1 MAALRIPVATYRLQF
16 NQEFT
21 FRQARELL
29 DYLQQLGVTDVYAS
43 PLLQSRKGS
52 NHGYDVTDPTRMDTD
67 AGTESEFE
75 ELCYE
80 LQRRGMGLVLDIVP
94 NHMAASSENPWWTDV
109 LENGPGSGYSSYFD
123 IDWHPPSRLLD
134 NKVLLPVLADT
145 YGRVLENQELR
156 PAYRNGSFVL
166 QYFEESFPLSPN
178 SYHLVLKH
186 RLDVLEKRLG
196 EGSSAYQEYRGIVAA
211 LCAPHEREPLA
222 PEATGQ
228 RRLQAEATKE
238 RLRRLYE
245 AEPGIRRF
253 IAENLRSLCGKKR
266 RPASFRP
273 LDRLLAEQPYILEFW
288 QNPNQE
294 INYRRFFTITDL
306 VGVRA
311 EDPFVFEAT
320 HTVIFR
326 LVERGVVTGLR
337 IDHIDGLR
345 DPLGYLQ
352 RLQDRVASFANG
364 QAPGFYVIAEKI
376 LSPNEKLSAGW
387 PIHGTTGYDFLNAVN
402 RLFIHPSGAGE
413 MERIF
418 TRFLGEKIEYADVLY
433 HKKKLVMATLLAVE
447 MRALARHL
455 SILAAQDRYARDVP
469 RAELSLALTEVTA
482 CLSVYRTYIRGLDI
496 PAEAKAEVGRALE
509 EARRRRPNLNPS
521 ALDFVRQ
528 VLLLADAD
536 HLSPVQREA
545 RLGFVMRWQQFTG
558 PIVAKGLEDTVFY
571 AYTPLIS
578 LNEVGGDPRPSPAS
592 RQDFPQ
598 FLQDRAR
605 FSPYTLNTTMTHDTK
620 RAEDVRARINVLSDI
635 PEEWQRHL
643 RLWSRLN
650 APHRRT
656 VGRHRVPDP
665 VEETLLYQTLLGAWP
680 LRQDEVP
687 EFRPRLKEYVIK
699 ATREAMVHTRWTR
712 PNFEHEEALTQF
724 VESILDVRKSGRF
737 LNDFLRFQEKI
748 SYYGMLNGAAQAL
761 LKIVCPGVP
770 DFYQGSELWDFRL
783 VDPDNR
789 RPVDF
794 GERIRLLESIAKEG
808 VCPNAEFLR
817 CLCQCWRDSRIKLY
831 VVWKALNFRRQRAQ
845 LFLDGGYLSPKAH
858 GERQQNV
865 FALMRYTKYEYTL
878 AAVPRWL
885 ARTKAPMNAGNMQKY
900 WGSGFFLLPPKTPRK
915 WFNVLTGE
923 HVLCEEQSGR
933 ASLPLQRLFAS
944 FPVALLSGEIDA
956 G

>member
-1 MAALRIPVATYRLQF
+1 MASLRIPVATYRLQF

-29 DYLQQLGVTDVYAS
+29 DYLQQLGITDVYAS
-43 PLLQSRKGS
+43 PLLQSRRGS
-52 NHGYDVTDPTRMDTD
+52 NHGYDITDPTRMDTD

-75 ELCYE
+75 ELCSE
-80 LQRRGMGLVLDIVP
+80 LQRRGMGLILDIVP

-109 LENGPGSGYSSYFD
+109 LENGPGSGYASYFD

-166 QYFEESFPLSPN
+166 QYFEDSFPLSPY

-211 LCAPHEREPLA
+211 LCSLHEREPLA

-238 RLRRLYE
+238 RLRRLYGTDPE
-245 AEPGIRRF
+245 IRRF
-253 IAENLRSLCGKKR
+253 ITENLRSLCGKKKR
-266 RPASFRP
+266 LASFRP
-273 LDRLLAEQPYILEFW
+273 LDRLLAEQAYILEFW

-320 HTVIFR
+320 HTVVFR
-326 LVERGVVTGLR
+326 LVERGIVTGLR

-352 RLQDRVASFANG
+352 RLQERVTGVADG
-364 QAPGFYVIAEKI
+364 QARGFYVIIEKI
-376 LSPNEKLSAGW
+376 LSPNEKVSSEW

-413 MERIF
+413 MER
-418 TRFLGEKIEYADVLY
+418 TYTSFLGEKIEYADVLY

-469 RAELSLALTEVTA
+469 RSELSQALTEVTA

-509 EARRRRPNLNPS
+509 EARRRRPNLSPS

-536 HLSPVQREA
+536 HLSPLQREA

-578 LNEVGGDPRPSPAS
+578 LNEVGGDPRPSP
-592 RQDFPQ
+592 QDFSK
-598 FLQDRAR
+598 FLEDRAR
-605 FSPYTLNTTMTHDTK
+605 SSPYTLNATTTHDTK
-620 RAEDVRARINVLSDI
+620 RAEEVRARINVLSEI
-635 PEEWQRHL
+635 PGEWQRHL

-665 VEETLLYQTLLGAWP
+665 VEETLLYQTILGAWP
-680 LRQDEVP
+680 LGQDEVSG
-687 EFRPRLKEYVIK
+687 FQPRLKEYVIK

-724 VESILDVRKSGRF
+724 VESILNVRKSRRF
-737 LNDFLRFQEKI
+737 LNDFLKFQEKI
-748 SYYGMLNGAAQAL
+748 SYYGMLNGVSQAL

-794 GERIRLLESIAKEG
+794 GKRIRLLESIVQEG
-808 VCPNAEFLR
+808 GCPRPEFLR
-817 CLCQCWRDSRIKLY
+817 CLCRCWRDSRIKLY
-831 VVWKALNFRRQRAQ
+831 VVWKALNFRRQHAQ
-845 LFLDGGYLSPKAH
+845 LFLDGGYLFIKAH
-858 GERQQNV
+858 GGRAQNV
-865 FALMRYTKYEYTL
+865 FALMRYNTNRYFL

-885 ARTKAPMNAGNMQKY
+885 AFTKAPMNAENMQKY
-900 WGSGFFLLPPKTPRK
+900 WGSGFLLLPPKAPDH
-915 WFNVLTGE
+915 WFNVLTGAQIP
-923 HVLCEEQSGR
+923 CEKHSGR
-933 ASLPLQRLFAS
+933 ASLPLRALLAS
-944 FPVALLSGEIDA
+944 FPVALLYGEIGA
-956 G
+956 R